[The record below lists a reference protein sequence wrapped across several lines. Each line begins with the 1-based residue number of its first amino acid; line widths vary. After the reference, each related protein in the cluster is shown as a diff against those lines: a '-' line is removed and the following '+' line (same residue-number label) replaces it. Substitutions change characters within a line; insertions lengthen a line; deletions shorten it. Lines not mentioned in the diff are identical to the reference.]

1 MRFPIRGAI
10 TRISA
15 ERFEFEETPDQQA
28 AIDEVIRDMARPK
41 PMDRLICG
49 DAGFGKTE
57 VALRAAFMCVMDG
70 RQVAVLVPTTVLAEQ
85 HWTNFTKRFKD
96 YPVRIE
102 MVSRFR
108 TPKENRKVIDD
119 LRRGVADIVIGT
131 HRLLQN
137 DVEFPKLGLLIIDEE
152 HRFGVADK
160 ERIKRLRKLVEV
172 LTMTATPIPRTL
184 HMAMLGIRDLS
195 IIQTPPPDRQAVR
208 TFVAHFDDGLIRDV
222 IVREL
227 NRGGQVFFVH
237 NRVENIEYM
246 GRHLQSL
253 IPEAKIAVAHG
264 QMKEHQLEP
273 IMRDFMEN
281 RINLL
286 VCSAIIESG
295 LDIPNANTMIIN
307 RADHFG
313 LAQLYQLRGR
323 VGRAK
328 RRAYAYLLIP
338 GEHIITRDAK
348 RRIEALRELVEAE
361 SGSGFKLAMRD
372 LEHRGAGNLLGKEQS
387 GEIAAVGFELYTEMM
402 EEAIRELR
410 GEPPRPDFEPELK
423 LGIPAYIP
431 DSFVPDENER
441 LVLYRRM
448 ARAQVDCRSR

>member
-1 MRFPIRGAI
+1 
-10 TRISA
+10 
-15 ERFEFEETPDQQA
+15 
-28 AIDEVIRDMARPK
+28 
-41 PMDRLICG
+41 
-49 DAGFGKTE
+49 
-57 VALRAAFMCVMDG
+57 
-70 RQVAVLVPTTVLAEQ
+70 
-85 HWTNFTKRFKD
+85 
-96 YPVRIE
+96 
-102 MVSRFR
+102 
-108 TPKENRKVIDD
+108 
-119 LRRGVADIVIGT
+119 VIGT
-131 HRLLQN
+131 HRLLQS
-137 DVEFPKLGLLIIDEE
+137 DVEFPKLGMLIIDEE
-152 HRFGVADK
+152 HRFGVTDK

-195 IIQTPPPDRQAVR
+195 IIQTPPADRQAVR

-227 NRGGQVFFVH
+227 SRGGQVFFVH
-237 NRVENIEYM
+237 NRLENIEYM
-246 GRHLQSL
+246 ARHLQSL
-253 IPEAKIAVAHG
+253 IPEAKIGIGHG
-264 QMKEHQLEP
+264 QMKEHELEEV
-273 IMRDFMEN
+273 MRKFMEN
-281 RINLL
+281 QLNLL
-286 VCSAIIESG
+286 VCSTIIESG

-361 SGSGFKLAMRD
+361 SGTGFKLAMRD

-410 GEPPRPDFEPELK
+410 GEPARPDFEPELK

-431 DSFVPDENER
+431 DSLVPDENER

-448 ARAQVDCRSR
+448 ARAQATADLDEVRDEMRDRFGPVPTLVENLLRAMNVRRQMKELLITAAMLKGDQLEIKFHPEAPIDTEKLAGLAAANRNTIRLTPSFQIIVRLLIGEYDQTFEQIEGILQALAACERLESQSGGSPTPPLLN